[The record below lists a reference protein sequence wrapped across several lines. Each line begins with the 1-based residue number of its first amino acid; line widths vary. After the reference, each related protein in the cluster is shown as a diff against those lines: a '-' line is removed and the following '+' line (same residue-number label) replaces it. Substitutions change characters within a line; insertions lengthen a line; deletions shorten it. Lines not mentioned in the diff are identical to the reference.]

1 MKEHLQ
7 TFTTQQVQDL
17 LAGRKTQDRRV
28 AKNLPLSFLTSPQV
42 YDKKSMNYLC
52 PWEIGDRILVQET
65 FAELS
70 GIDPGVDAIIDG
82 YFYKAT
88 YHGLGE
94 EPRWKR
100 SIHCPREACRITLE
114 ITDIWAERLQDISE
128 EDVIAEGIK
137 EPDLIKQYYG
147 DIHSTI
153 AYYDYLFDKYQQ
165 PTPSSSFRTLWDS
178 TSQGKKHP
186 WENNDWVWARKL
198 KRIKP

>member
-17 LAGRKTQDRRV
+17 LAGRKTQDRKI
-28 AKNLPLSFLTSPQV
+28 AKNLPLSFLTSPEV
-42 YDKKSMNYLC
+42 YNSKSMNYLC

-65 FAELS
+65 FCYYYSIKDEQGNPEL
-70 GIDPGVDAIIDG
+70 A
-82 YFYKAT
+82 YKASINPVC
-88 YHGLGE
+88 HKNFK
-94 EPRWKR
+94 WKR

-128 EDVIAEGIK
+128 EDAIAEGVC
-137 EPDLIKQYYG
+137 ELANREFSLNGGAFRANYPQR
-147 DIHSTI
+147 T
-153 AYYDYLFDKYQQ
+153 F
-165 PTPSSSFRTLWDS
+165 SFLWDS

-186 WENNDWVWARKL
+186 WEKNDWVWARKL